1 MSLVEI
7 ELLLQQLQSD
17 VQANTAAI
25 ITLNNT
31 ISNYATTDDLTAIS
45 NQVNALQN
53 NNILLQNAVDALT
66 IEVDKVDH
74 LVKLS
79 DIQID
84 NLTTNDVLQYGDDGL
99 WHNVSPTVLGVTSGG
114 SSTPSSVTKL
124 EDLKD
129 VHITGVTNG
138 QSLVYSS
145 INNKWINSTVN
156 TGGGGSGSSG
166 GSSVDMSKYLLAS
179 EAQDLYLLKSGGV
192 ITGNLEIKG
201 LTTIGKNLLVKG
213 GITMYNEQT

>member
-7 ELLLQQLQSD
+7 ETLLQQLQSD

-45 NQVNALQN
+45 NQVNTLQN

-66 IEVDKVDH
+66 IKVDKVDH

-124 EDLKD
+124 ADLTD
-129 VHITGVTNG
+129 VHITGVING

-156 TGGGGSGSSG
+156 TGGG
-166 GSSVDMSKYLLAS
+166 SSVDMSKYLLAS
-179 EAQDLYLLKSGGV
+179 DAERLYLLKSGGV
-192 ITGNLEIKG
+192 ITGNLEVNG